1 MTDSRSIN
9 QKKLYTTKFPVLYK
23 STLYSFSKGPETMYH
38 RLSLMMCCL
47 FALAACAGVKG
58 EAKYPTGADRG
69 ATGNNIYEKPK
80 GIFGDG
86 GLSFGGRQDAGE
98 NTGIGVNAYLWR
110 ASLDTVSFM
119 PLASADPFGGV
130 ILTDWYT
137 NPDTPNDRVKLNV
150 FILDKKLTANG
161 VSVKVFRQSR
171 GKGGWVDAKTA
182 PETARSLEDAIL
194 TRARQMK
201 VAEKGDE

>member
-1 MTDSRSIN
+1 M
-9 QKKLYTTKFPVLYK
+9 F
-23 STLYSFSKGPETMYH
+23 F
-38 RLSLMMCCL
+38 RLSCLLCCL
-47 FALAACAGVKG
+47 LTLVACSGMKG

-69 ATGNNIYEKPK
+69 ATGNDIYSQPK
-80 GIFGDG
+80 SIFGSG
-86 GLSFGGRQDAGE
+86 GLSLGGKRTDSDE

-110 ASLDTVSFM
+110 AALDTVSFM

-137 NPDTPNDRVKLNV
+137 NPATPNDRVKLNV

-171 GKGGWVDAKTA
+171 SKGGWVDAKTA

-201 VAEKGDE
+201 IAEKANE

>member
-1 MTDSRSIN
+1 MSLRDALR
-9 QKKLYTTKFPVLYK
+9 FF
-23 STLYSFSKGPETMYH
+23 TLISMVAT
-38 RLSLMMCCL
+38 LS
-47 FALAACAGVKG
+47 ACSGMKG
-58 EAKYPTGADRG
+58 EAKYPTGSDRG

-80 GIFGDG
+80 SIFGEG
-86 GLSFGGRQDAGE
+86 GLSLGGKRSDDDAQ
-98 NTGIGVNAYLWR
+98 TGIGVNAHLWR
-110 ASLDTVSFM
+110 AALDTVSFM

-137 NPDTPNDRVKLNV
+137 NPDTPNERVKLNV

-182 PETARSLEDAIL
+182 PETARQLEDAIL

-201 VAEKGDE
+201 IAEQGNE